1 MARANDV
8 AWETFIRET
17 KIRLNGQSYVV
28 DAKNLKKIAEREPRL
43 MAKVDDPEQMPNVLR
58 NAGYSL
64 LAVTNGSYL
73 VFKGDV
79 FATVPDCPI
88 QSVYDPKT
96 DFPLETIGR
105 GTGESEYLDNAFNTG
120 LLSDFISSGT
130 LYLTIRGRER
140 TKRFRFLIGA
150 SNIEINVNG
159 VQIEVDAGYEGENDI
174 VLVEGKIGNRS
185 HFNIRQLY
193 YPFRHFSQLVP
204 QKNVRTVFFSY
215 DLSRATYS
223 LHEFGFRNPEV
234 FDSIYPIKCC
244 VYSLARQQAFVV
256 EELFDRNFETTNN
269 IVPQADNLNKILE
282 SLTLINSGQNN
293 VTEIADHF
301 VFDERQSHYYGEAAE
316 FLGLITRN
324 RGVFELTDRG
334 FEFISTEPSR
344 QQLFIAK
351 LVINT
356 WFFKKLLRRAKR
368 KGYFTIL
375 DIQDLIGTVEKES
388 GDKRYTKSTV
398 GRRIK
403 TIVSWTRWI
412 SEEFKSFVI
421 EQDRIVLK

>member
-8 AWETFIRET
+8 AWETFVREA
-17 KIRLNGQSYVV
+17 KVKLDGHSYVV
-28 DAKNLKKIAEREPRL
+28 DAKNLKKITQREPRL
-43 MAKVDDPEQMPNVLR
+43 MAKVDDPEQLPNVFR

-73 VFKGDV
+73 IFQGDV
-79 FATVPDCPI
+79 FVPVPDCPI
-88 QSVYDPKT
+88 QAIYNPKVE
-96 DFPLETIGR
+96 FPLETIGR

-120 LLSDFISSGT
+120 LLSDFTGSGV

-140 TKRFRFLIGA
+140 TKRFSFLIGA

-204 QKNVRTVFFSY
+204 QKKVRTVFFSY

-223 LHEFGFRNPEV
+223 LHEFGFENPEV

-244 VYSLARQQAFVV
+244 VYSLSRPQVFVF
-256 EELFDRNFETTNN
+256 EELFDRNFETVNN
-269 IVPQADNLNKILE
+269 IVPQADDLNKILE
-282 SLTLINSGQNN
+282 LLTLINSGQNT
-293 VTEIADHF
+293 VTDIADYF
-301 VFDERQSHYYGEAAE
+301 VFDVRQSNYYGEAAE

-324 RGVFELTDRG
+324 RGVFELTERG
-334 FEFISTEPSR
+334 FQFISTDPSR

-356 WFFKKLLRRAKR
+356 WFFKELLRRARR
-368 KGYFTIL
+368 KGFFTDL
-375 DIQDLIGTVEKES
+375 DIQALIEAVEKES

-398 GRRIK
+398 GRRIR
-403 TIVSWTRWI
+403 TIASWAEWL
-412 SEEFKSFVI
+412 SEEFKSFERQGEKFI
-421 EQDRIVLK
+421 LR

>member
-1 MARANDV
+1 
-8 AWETFIRET
+8 
-17 KIRLNGQSYVV
+17 
-28 DAKNLKKIAEREPRL
+28 
-43 MAKVDDPEQMPNVLR
+43 MAKVDDPEQLPKVLK

-73 VFKGDV
+73 IFQGNV
-79 FATVPDCPI
+79 FAPVPDCPI
-88 QSVYDPKT
+88 QSVYDPRT
-96 DFPLETIGR
+96 EFPLETIGR

-120 LLSDFISSGT
+120 LLSDFTGSGV

-140 TKRFRFLIGA
+140 TKRFNFLIGA

-204 QKNVRTVFFSY
+204 QKKVRTVFFSY

-223 LHEFGFRNPEV
+223 LYEFGFENPEV

-244 VYSLARQQAFVV
+244 VYSLSRPQTFAF
-256 EELFDRNFETTNN
+256 EALFDRNYETVNN
-269 IVPQADNLNKILE
+269 IVPQADDLNKILE
-282 SLTLINSGQNN
+282 LLTLINSGQNT
-293 VTEIADHF
+293 VTDIADHF
-301 VFDERQSHYYGEAAE
+301 VFDVRQSNYYGEAAE

-324 RGVFELTDRG
+324 RGVFELTERG
-334 FEFISTEPSR
+334 FQFISTDPSR

-356 WFFKKLLRRAKR
+356 WFFKELLRRARRKR
-368 KGYFTIL
+368 FFTEL
-375 DIQDLIGTVEKES
+375 DIRTLIDAVEKES
-388 GDKRYTKSTV
+388 GNKRYTQSTV

-403 TIVSWTRWI
+403 TIVSWSRWI
-412 SEEFKSFVI
+412 SEEFRSF
-421 EQDRIVLK
+421 EFKEGKFFLR